1 MQIYIYTFSKYFKMQ
16 TIKTK
21 NTWLYQFVLSYQQGL
36 EQIGLSIKNDFFKC
50 ILINKKNFGIWI
62 YILQDIIWTPND
74 NISA

>member
-21 NTWLYQFVLSYQQGL
+21 NTWLYQSVLSYQQGL
-36 EQIGLSIKNDFFKC
+36 EQIGLSIINDFLKC